1 MTALTDEKLAAL
13 DAVVAK
19 ATPGE
24 WLSHSRYEESAA
36 IPFSINGKS
45 IGLCWRESLD
55 GTKFDCEANA
65 AAIVALHNAYPALR
79 ATINAERARADVFA
93 TEIEALRAQVL
104 NMAQQHDQRVA
115 ELLSYNSEQVEIR
128 RATRL
133 RCGLLALALRTAAQ
147 RLEMLGVKIK
157 TPDHNAL
164 SLKWAAEARATIGYA
179 K

>member
-1 MTALTDEKLAAL
+1 MTVLTDDALAALAAL

-65 AAIVALHNAYPALR
+65 AAIVALHNSYPALR
-79 ATINAERARADVFA
+79 ATIDAERARAD
-93 TEIEALRAQVL
+93 
-104 NMAQQHDQRVA
+104 
-115 ELLSYNSEQVEIR
+115 
-128 RATRL
+128 
-133 RCGLLALALRTAAQ
+133 
-147 RLEMLGVKIK
+147 
-157 TPDHNAL
+157 
-164 SLKWAAEARATIGYA
+164 AAEANAEFWRGEMQRLIN
-179 K
+179 KREPDF